1 MVKNLFTLVVSASI
15 LWSCQPTAQP
25 ESTLPK
31 FAHDPHSSA
40 RPNETVVEHLDLQLN
55 VDFEQEQLSGTATW
69 LLHPTHGDT
78 VIFDV
83 YDLDIERVAV
93 DGESTSFMV
102 KEINETMGQ
111 ALVVPIDED
120 VKHVSI
126 TYKTTPGARALQ
138 WLNPQQTSGKN
149 LPFLFTQSQAIL
161 ARTWLPCQDSPGIR
175 YTYKAEVTVPKD
187 MLALMSAQNPQTRN
201 AEGVYNFTM
210 DIPIPSY
217 LMALAVGDIAFQ
229 AVSDRAGVY
238 AEPDMLEKA
247 AWEFAET
254 EEMIVQAEALY
265 GDYIWGRYDILVL
278 PPAFPFGG
286 MENPRLTFATPT
298 VITGDRSQTSL
309 IAHELAHSWS
319 GNLVTNATWNDFWLN
334 EGFTTYFE
342 MRIMEAVYGRDHSEM
357 IASISHQ
364 DMVQDINALMDSE
377 PEVTSLKMKMDQGD
391 PDDGVGAVAYDKG
404 YNFLRLCEETV
415 GRERWDAFL
424 KNYFASNKF
433 KSMDT
438 ERFVDQIA
446 SNLLSEDEITQIGLE
461 EWIYGTGIPANSPT
475 PHSDRFAKVD
485 TVRLAIRT
493 AFENGYDVKRVV
505 VPEGWSTYE
514 WLHFIRGLEAPTV
527 PYLQALDDAFRFS
540 ASPNAEIQ
548 AAWWQPTIRAVGGD
562 ALPEAYVAKGIKT
575 NYVFGD
581 LSFFTGQVED
591 FLVRIGRRKF
601 LTPTY
606 RAMVETDQKEWALSI
621 YKKARPNYHAVS
633 RETIDHL
640 LDFHPEVE

>member
-1 MVKNLFTLVVSASI
+1 MAAATV
-15 LWSCQPTAQP
+15 LWGCQQTSNP
-25 ESTLPK
+25 ESTTPN
-31 FAHDPHSSA
+31 FANDPHSSA
-40 RPNETVVEHLDLQLN
+40 RPNETVVEHLDLNLY
-55 VDFEQEQLSGTATW
+55 VDFESKQLSGTANW
-69 LLHPTHGDT
+69 RLNSAHGDT

-83 YDLDIERVAV
+83 YDLDIKRVAV
-93 DGESTSFMV
+93 DDESVPFMV
-102 KEINETMGQ
+102 KEINETLGQ
-111 ALVVPIDED
+111 ALVIPIDENAKQ
-120 VKHVSI
+120 VMIEYS
-126 TYKTTPGARALQ
+126 TTPGARALQ
-138 WLNPQQTSGKN
+138 WLNPEQTGGKA
-149 LPFLFTQSQAIL
+149 LPFLFTQSQAVL

-175 YTYKAEVTVPKD
+175 YSYNAEVKVPAE
-187 MLALMSAQNPQTRN
+187 MLALMSAENPQEKN
-201 AEGVYNFTM
+201 AEGIYAHF
-210 DIPIPSY
+210 IWKFRIPSY
-217 LMALAVGDIAFQ
+217 LMALAVGDIHFK

-247 AWEFAET
+247 AWEFEET

-298 VITGDRSQTSL
+298 VVTGDRSQTSL

-364 DMVQDINALMDSE
+364 DMVHDITELME
-377 PEVTSLKMKMDQGD
+377 TKPEVTSLKMHMDDHD

-424 KNYFASNKF
+424 KNYFTANKF

-438 ERFVDQIA
+438 ERFVEQLT
-446 SNLLSEDEITQIGLE
+446 SELLSEEEVNRIGLE
-461 EWIYGTGIPANSPT
+461 EWIYGNGIPENSPV
-475 PHSDRFAKVD
+475 PHSDRFEKVD
-485 TVRLAIRT
+485 DTRRAIRD
-493 AFENGYDVKRVV
+493 AFDNGYDVKRVV

-514 WLHFIRGLEAPTV
+514 WLHFIRGIENPTV
-527 PYLQALDDAFRFS
+527 PYLKALDDAFQFS
-540 ASPNAEIQ
+540 SSHNAEIQ
-548 AAWWQPTIRAVGGD
+548 AAWWQPTIRAVHGD
-562 ALPEAYVAKGIKT
+562 ALPEQYVTKGIKT
-575 NYVFGD
+575 NYVYGD
-581 LSFFTGQVED
+581 PIFFADQVED

-606 RAMVETDQKEWALSI
+606 RAMVETDQKEWALGI

-633 RETIDHL
+633 RETMDAL
-640 LDFHPEVE
+640 LGFHEEVE